1 MARIKYTLLDFLSGG
16 SIQSLSGTQRFLKQE
31 ISNGFICNRELAIE
45 KEDFLYECK
54 LRFQGSEHLLK
65 DADKLFD
72 FYLRRKPLMEVG
84 LAA

>member
-1 MARIKYTLLDFLSGG
+1 MAQRKYTLLDFLSGG

-31 ISNGFICNRELAIE
+31 ISNGFICNRELEIE

-54 LRFQGSEHLLK
+54 LRFQGSKHLLK

-72 FYLRRKPLMEVG
+72 SYLRCKPLMEAG
-84 LAA
+84 A